1 MTASNK
7 SDILKKVHS
16 FCAYQDRSSQQV
28 VEKLE
33 KLGAPVEWREEIL
46 EQLKAEKFLDDRRFS
61 ISYARGRFY
70 QKKWGRIKIL
80 RGLLSHGID
89 ESLAEEALREIGSA
103 DYYQL
108 IRDLILQKR
117 GSFEKKPGAVEM
129 DKTYRYLRSKGFE
142 VELIL
147 PELKKFDWSGD

>member
-1 MTASNK
+1 MTAFNK
-7 SDILKKVHS
+7 TDFLKKVYS
-16 FCAYQDRSSQQV
+16 YCAYQDRSSQQV
-28 VEKLE
+28 LEKLE
-33 KLGAPVEWREEIL
+33 KLGVPEEWWEEMLDQL
-46 EQLKAEKFLDDRRFS
+46 EREKFLDDRRFS

-80 RGLLSHGID
+80 RGLLSHGIE
-89 ESLAEEALREIGSA
+89 ESLAEEALREIGVV

-108 IRDLILQKR
+108 IRELILQKR
-117 GSFEKKPGAVEM
+117 ASFEKKPGAVEM
-129 DKTYRYLRSKGFE
+129 DKTYKYLLSKGFE

>member
-1 MTASNK
+1 M
-7 SDILKKVHS
+7 
-16 FCAYQDRSSQQV
+16 
-28 VEKLE
+28 
-33 KLGAPVEWREEIL
+33 EWREEIL